1 MAAKDL
7 FGSRKPRNPK
17 ADRAARPL
25 RQPAPRILLVCEGE
39 KTEPLYFRDMVNAWD
54 IGNQVKIARNDGFS
68 PDRIVAQADELYAQ
82 AKQEGDGF
90 DDIYCVFDRDAHEH
104 FNAAINRL
112 HTLKANGRPLN
123 AVVSV
128 PCFEFWLLLH
138 FGYTEKPYSS
148 TGNKSVGNA
157 VVSDL
162 KKKPGFTKYD
172 KGMVG
177 VFKLLA
183 PNLEQALKHAQQLA
197 AHRAG
202 NDEHPNPSTQVHLL
216 VNRLRVL
223 AQQKP

>member
-54 IGNQVKIARNDGFS
+54 IGNQVKIARNDGLS
-68 PDRIVAQADELYAQ
+68 PDKIVAQADELYAQ

>member
-39 KTEPLYFRDMVNAWD
+39 KTEPLYFRDMVNAWN

-90 DDIYCVFDRDAHEH
+90 DDIYCVFDRDAYEH

-148 TGNKSVGNA
+148 TGKKSVGNA

-202 NDEHPNPSTQVHLL
+202 NDEHPNPSTQVHVL
-216 VNRLRVL
+216 VNRLKVL
-223 AQQKP
+223 AHQKP

>member
-39 KTEPLYFRDMVNAWD
+39 KTEPLYFRDMVNAWN
-54 IGNQVKIARNDGFS
+54 ICNQVKIARNDGFS

>member
-39 KTEPLYFRDMVNAWD
+39 KTEPLYFRDMVNAWN

-68 PDRIVAQADELYAQ
+68 PDKIVAQADQLYAQ

>member
-39 KTEPLYFRDMVNAWD
+39 KTEPLYFRDMVNAWN